1 MRNQQNKKYP
11 AKLYLINKISKR
23 VFILKDFFI
32 RFMDMGK
39 IRRWCIFLIAG
50 LVATLVLF
58 NSPNFALNS
67 VVFGYGG
74 DGGGGGG
81 GFSSPTPP
89 AGGFSIVIN
98 NGAAETDSRFVTLVL
113 SGGLDAIK
121 MVISNFSDFKDA
133 QSETYQAT
141 KNWVLS
147 EGEGEKNVN
156 VKFYNKWDQSSNVVS
171 DSINLIS
178 SPAQIPLTPEAQR
191 VDANKDN
198 KIDIFDFSI
207 LMVDWGKAVSGNIAD
222 FNGDNIV
229 DLFDFNLLMIYWT
242 G

>member
-1 MRNQQNKKYP
+1 
-11 AKLYLINKISKR
+11 
-23 VFILKDFFI
+23 
-32 RFMDMGK
+32 MDMGK
-39 IRRWCIFLIAG
+39 IRRWCIFLIVG
-50 LVATLVLF
+50 FVVTLVLF

-74 DGGGGGG
+74 SGGG

-113 SGGLDAIK
+113 SGGSDAIK

-133 QSETYQAT
+133 QSDTYQTTYA
-141 KNWVLS
+141 WVLS
-147 EGEGEKNVN
+147 EGEGQKSVYA
-156 VKFYNKWDQSSNVVS
+156 KFYNSWDQSSNVVS

-178 SPAQIPLTPEAQR
+178 SSAQTPLTPEAQR
-191 VDANKDN
+191 ADANKDN
-198 KIDIFDFSI
+198 KIDIFDFDI
-207 LMVDWGKAVSGNIAD
+207 LMVNWGKAVSGSIAD
-222 FNGDNIV
+222 FSGDGIV